1 MGLLHNVSQQ
11 PVSSAWPMGITQCV
25 VANSS
30 HVTESCNGVDHD
42 KQSVFLL
49 RIRIPQIKKIIIS
62 KQDTTACDE
71 CLSCNGITEP
81 NA

>member
-1 MGLLHNVSQQ
+1 
-11 PVSSAWPMGITQCV
+11 MGITQCI

-30 HVTESCNGVDHD
+30 HVTESCNSVDHD

-49 RIRIPQIKKIIIS
+49 RIRISQIKKIIIS

-71 CLSCNGITEP
+71 CLSCNGIREP